1 MIFLI
6 LFYILYIIFVFTYY
20 PKKMQEFCDSINEGN
35 LINDVQRDVEN
46 NNFEQYKNTQDK
58 RLLVS
63 DPRTIGKS
71 TCTIYYKDNGQVYK
85 KLYMN
90 D

>member
-1 MIFLI
+1 MLS
-6 LFYILYIIFVFTYY
+6 YVLYIIFGFTYY
-20 PKKMQEFCDSINEGN
+20 PKKMQEFCASINEGD
-35 LINDVQRDVEN
+35 LINDVEREVNN

-71 TCTIYYKDNGQVYK
+71 TCTISYKDNGQVYK
-85 KLYMN
+85 KSYVN